1 MNGDFGYIEEGDREK
16 GWDLRLLGRLGA
28 YLRPYRGLMAISL
41 LAVLLM
47 AACDL
52 FIPWLTK
59 EAIDR
64 YILAEAREVVIT
76 SGGSAAEKQLLLRY
90 GRDLLPR
97 SEKGRFLL
105 PSSVLRRMDAGE
117 MAQLQ
122 RKGILTDHRFRLFP
136 AEEREGRALLAK
148 YPGLAERAGAA
159 WAIPVPRMKEMAR
172 DDLLSLR
179 RKDLDGIAGLVLAG
193 ILVLAANFGLN
204 FLQVYTMEMAGQRM
218 MHDLRLKTFVHV
230 QALPLAYFD
239 RHAVGR
245 LVTRLT
251 NDVQNIH
258 EMFTSVLV
266 YLLKDVLLLAGII
279 VILAFYDPVL
289 ALAALAIC
297 PLIYALTLL
306 FSRLAREAFREI
318 RSRVGQMNGFFQEHF
333 SGIEVVQLFR
343 RERESACRFGRIN
356 EAHALANLRQIH
368 LYGLF
373 VPLVDLLSSTA
384 IGLLLWYGG
393 GEVIRGRISVG
404 VLVAFIAYMRIF
416 FQPIRDLSEKY
427 TILQSALASTE
438 RIFSLLSRRAEP
450 GGRPAGRTV
459 LGSVEFKGVSFSYD
473 GKERIL
479 KEVSFAVPEGKT
491 VAIVGATGA
500 GKTSILS
507 LLERFYEASEGAIL
521 VDGIDLREWALSDL
535 RSGMGMVMQ
544 ETFLF
549 SGEIAE
555 NIRLGR
561 GTGGMDRI
569 EEAARIVDADEWI
582 RRLPAGYRTRVG
594 EGGEALSAG
603 EKTAPRLRESR
614 LGRSADPDPGRG
626 HVPRRSG
633 DGTVDPGRAR
643 SAPQGKD
650 RPGHRPPP
658 IDDPEGR
665 PDPRAPQR
673 EDPGGRDPLGAA
685 GPGRTLFEALPAPVQ
700 QQATGPRNA
709 AGSCRT
715 PS

>member
-1 MNGDFGYIEEGDREK
+1 VNGDFGYIEEGDQEK

-28 YLRPYRGLMAISL
+28 YLKPYRTLMAVSL
-41 LAVLLM
+41 LSVLLM

-52 FIPWLTK
+52 FIPWLTR

-64 YILAEAREVVIT
+64 YILADAREVVIKDDESST
-76 SGGSAAEKQLLLRY
+76 EKRFLARY

-97 SEKGRFLL
+97 SVKGRFLL
-105 PSSVLRRMDAGE
+105 PSDALRRMDAGE
-117 MAQLQ
+117 LALLQ
-122 RKGILTDHRFRLFP
+122 REGIITDRRFHLFP
-136 AEEREGRALLAK
+136 VEDGKSRAVLAK
-148 YPGLAERAGAA
+148 YPGLVEKAGVA
-159 WAIPVPRMKEMAR
+159 WAIAVPKMKELAR

-179 RKDLDGIAGLVLAG
+179 RIDLDGIAGLVLVG

-218 MHDLRLKTFVHV
+218 MHDLRLKTFAHV

-279 VILAFYDPVL
+279 VILALYDPTL
-289 ALAALAIC
+289 ALAAMAVC
-297 PLIYALTLL
+297 PLIYVLTLL

-333 SGIEVVQLFR
+333 SGIEIVQLFR
-343 RERESACRFGRIN
+343 REKESARRFGGIN

-404 VLVAFIAYMRIF
+404 VLVAFIAYMRMF

-438 RIFSLLSRRAEP
+438 RILSLLSRRPEP
-450 GGRPAGRTV
+450 RGGEAGRSV
-459 LGSVEFKGVSFSYD
+459 RGSVEFKSVSFSYD

-479 KEVSFAVPEGKT
+479 KEVSFSVPEGKT

-500 GKTSILS
+500 GKTSILN
-507 LLERFYEASEGAIL
+507 LLERFYEVNEGVIL

-549 SGEIAE
+549 SGEIGD

-561 GTGGMDRI
+561 GADGMDGVR
-569 EEAARIVDADEWI
+569 EAARTVDADEWI
-582 RRLPAGYRTRVG
+582 RRLPEGYGTRVG
-594 EGGEALSAG
+594 EGEEALSAG
-603 EKTAPRLRESR
+603 EKQLLAFARAVYGGPRILILDEATSHVDPATERLIQEG
-614 LGRSADPDPGRG
+614 LGRLLKGKTALVVAHRLSTIQKVDQILVLHKGR
-626 HVPRRSG
+626 VREA
-633 DGTVDPGRAR
+633 GTHAELLAR
-643 SAPQGKD
+643 GGLYSKLYRLQYNNRKED
-650 RPGHRPPP
+650 RWTQPTVG
-658 IDDPEGR
+658 
-665 PDPRAPQR
+665 
-673 EDPGGRDPLGAA
+673 
-685 GPGRTLFEALPAPVQ
+685 
-700 QQATGPRNA
+700 
-709 AGSCRT
+709 
-715 PS
+715 